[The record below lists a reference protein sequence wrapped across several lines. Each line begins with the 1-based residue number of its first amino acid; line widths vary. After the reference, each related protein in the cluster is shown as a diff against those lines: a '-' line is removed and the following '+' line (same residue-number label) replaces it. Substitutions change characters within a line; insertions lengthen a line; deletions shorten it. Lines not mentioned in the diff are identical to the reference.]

1 MEKKAKKHK
10 SVQYDKWG
18 YFFIAPF
25 FLIYL
30 IFSFIPLVTTFTNSF
45 AEDYMIGIN
54 EEGPHYRIPKYFSGE
69 KRDYAKQMDNLKTK
83 LDSLK
88 GQYSKT
94 DAVNQA
100 LKDSI
105 NEIFE
110 NTAYNLDK
118 EKYSAA
124 LEKRLQKNIN
134 YNAVEYIETIE
145 DVALAKEAAIKK
157 NFRTLFDKKDNLG
170 KYFVNTII
178 MWVMGFIPQIL
189 ISLMLAVWFTNTEL
203 RLKCQQFFKTV
214 IYMPNL
220 IMAATFAMLFFNLFA
235 PTGPINSLIR
245 SFVDKS
251 NVPDVAKEISATIAG
266 LNEYSNAH
274 SSDSSMV
281 QSIAVVVSFLQEKIG
296 SIATKYTLSEANEM
310 LTTIKT
316 AAVNLFNS
324 NYKGIDSLNAL
335 YVITDGL
342 AVQNLPMEP
351 IRFFTSAGWS
361 RTLVA
366 LMNFLMWY
374 GNTTIL
380 LMAGVMGIDN
390 SLFEAARIDGANPLQ
405 IFFKITIPLL
415 LPIFV
420 YVLITSLIGGIQ
432 MFDVPQ
438 ILTNGAGTPDR
449 TVMTIIMK
457 LNKHL
462 QNKNYGPA
470 GATSILIFAI
480 TAVLSGI
487 VYKTTMQKYQNK
499 R

>member
-69 KRDYAKQMDNLKTK
+69 KRDYAKQMENLKTK

-134 YNAVEYIETIE
+134 YNAVEYIETVE

-245 SFVDKS
+245 SFVDRS

-316 AAVNLFNS
+316 TAVNLFNS

-405 IFFKITIPLL
+405 IFFKVTIPLL